1 MRFLADVGISLST
14 LNALRNEG
22 HDVVHLREQGL
33 QRITDDEILRKAR
46 VEFRIILTFDLDFS
60 DLLALNVGDSPSV
73 IIFRLRDQTP
83 SSVNPRLL
91 KVLDERS
98 AELEG
103 GALMIIEE
111 DRYRMRR
118 LPIER

>member
-1 MRFLADVGISLST
+1 M
-14 LNALRNEG
+14 
-22 HDVVHLREQGL
+22 HLREQGL
-33 QRITDDEILRKAR
+33 QRISDSEILEKAR
-46 VEFRIILTFDLDFS
+46 VESRIVLTFDLDFS

-103 GALMIIEE
+103 GALMIVEE
-111 DRYRMRR
+111 SRYRMRR
-118 LPIER
+118 LPIERKRSVNRRVDG